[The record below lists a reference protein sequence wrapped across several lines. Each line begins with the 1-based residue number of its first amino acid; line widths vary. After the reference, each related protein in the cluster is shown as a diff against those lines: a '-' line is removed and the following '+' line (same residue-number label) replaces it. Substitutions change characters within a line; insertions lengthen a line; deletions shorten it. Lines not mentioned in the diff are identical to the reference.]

1 MQTDFTFD
9 RQMSFAVAVLSLK
22 EKQATVTNVTVT
34 SSAVIRNQTRANA
47 THRHCIY
54 PLMRASTVKL
64 DRFAGGFLNNL
75 QNEASKLTQ
84 TGKIRGVNSARM
96 PALPEKP
103 AASAPLADRTK
114 YCDALKDT
122 ILRHG
127 ADIQPQERM
136 PLLKSIAEQIKY
148 LPSDK
153 SSLMKGAEGVAK
165 LGSFA
170 VDRALGTNGEVTK
183 FVAQAAAM
191 PQKRAFDFLMS
202 EIHPRH
208 RHDESYKVNL
218 LCQKKIKVKTFAPTE
233 RMVAQRKALAPVW
246 EEMLQHAECLKPE
259 RRHKLLDSFK
269 DNFNDFGEQKPTA
282 ANRLPLPSVFSI
294 ARGVRR
300 YGVSEKPGDVQASA
314 PILSKKGDLV
324 QSFGTSFKHLAIALP
339 GLADPRHTDSLSSSQ
354 YEAMNLL
361 KSLRDDMSAEQR
373 KSVIEGLNEIH
384 RPGVD
389 NHLQI
394 EISHLLSAFRD
405 KAQPSAA

>member
-1 MQTDFTFD
+1 
-9 RQMSFAVAVLSLK
+9 MSFAVAVLSLK

-47 THRHCIY
+47 THRYRIY
-54 PLMRASTVKL
+54 PLMRGSTVKT
-64 DRFAGGFLNNL
+64 DRFAGGILNNFW
-75 QNEASKLTQ
+75 NEASKLTQ
-84 TGKIRGVNSARM
+84 TGKNQRGNSARM
-96 PALPEKP
+96 PALPGKP

-127 ADIQPQERM
+127 AGIHPQERM

-153 SSLMKGAEGVAK
+153 SPLMKGAEGVAK

-170 VDRALGTNGEVTK
+170 VDRALGANGQVTK
-183 FVAQAAAM
+183 LVAQAAAM

-233 RMVAQRKALAPVW
+233 GMVAQRKALAPVW

-269 DNFNDFGEQKPTA
+269 DNFNDFGEEKPTA
-282 ANRLPLPSVFSI
+282 TNRLPLPSVFSI
-294 ARGVRR
+294 GRGVRR
-300 YGVSEKPGDVQASA
+300 VGVFEKPGDVQGSA

-339 GLADPRHTDSLSSSQ
+339 GLADPGHTDSLSSSQ

-384 RPGVD
+384 RSGVD